1 MCSCSS
7 WITPILLVVEWQLLH
22 PRVQNHA
29 AHSISLFSSNT
40 TAILPSALEKV
51 IHEAQIFV
59 LKPARCLYHISLCS
73 WSAWLWWYSVQTVT
87 GTTGGY
93 QELEHLKSLWQWQ
106 YGWGQ
111 LHGIGPFRDNKWL
124 STHMHSR
131 WGPRVGLVMQ
141 PLLESPLTHPTGSL
155 RVRARAREWN
165 YFFFFFSLQRLWSG
179 VTFLIPMDCY
189 QYQLVLPR

>member
-1 MCSCSS
+1 MQHTQFLFSP
-7 WITPILLVVEWQLLH
+7 PILLQSFLLLLRKSFMKH
-22 PRVQNHA
+22 K
-29 AHSISLFSSNT
+29 SLYLSQHGVF
-40 TAILPSALEKV
+40 
-51 IHEAQIFV
+51 
-59 LKPARCLYHISLCS
+59 ISLCS

-141 PLLESPLTHPTGSL
+141 PLLASPLTHPTGSL

-165 YFFFFFSLQRLWSG
+165 YFFFFLSVLKCDNTFVLHSWYVHSMM
-179 VTFLIPMDCY
+179 VTM
-189 QYQLVLPR
+189 